1 MTIQFFICQTKL
13 DGEKKIAMYSAKYY
27 ITVFTFFQTTLQM
40 ASCPTK
46 ERGRFIP
53 FSAIQSMCL
62 SHLDQ
67 FQNA

>member
-1 MTIQFFICQTKL
+1 MTIEIFICQTKL
-13 DGEKKIAMYSAKYY
+13 EWGKIAMDSAKYY
-27 ITVFTFFQTTLQM
+27 ITVLTFFQTTLQM